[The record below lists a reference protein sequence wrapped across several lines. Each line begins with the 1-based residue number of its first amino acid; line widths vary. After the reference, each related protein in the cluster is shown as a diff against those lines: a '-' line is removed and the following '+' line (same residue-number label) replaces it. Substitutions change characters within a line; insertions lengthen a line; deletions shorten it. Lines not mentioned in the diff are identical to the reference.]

1 MVSGAAH
8 DTDVALAGPTAPVR
22 ARGAIAT
29 VVLTAAAVIL
39 LYYWA
44 VRATGD
50 PFWYDDPGGYYCLLA
65 RALASGHLYLPL
77 DPDPA
82 LLALPNPWDP
92 AKNQGL
98 GIHDLAFFNGRYYL
112 YHGVVPA
119 ILLFT
124 PWRLVTGRDLPERVA
139 VLLLCI
145 GGYLFSCALLLLL
158 LAHLDLNPPLPLLA
172 ALLIVLGVCQSVP
185 FLLQRAVVYEVA
197 IAGGYFC
204 LSGAFYFLARALS
217 ADRPRTLLFAAS
229 GLLFGLAPGCRPDE
243 AVAPIVAGVAVLV
256 VLMRARSLRAAVR
269 SREFV
274 AFMIPVAACAA
285 ALALYNYARFGNPL
299 EFGQRLQI
307 GGTAYQNVSPA
318 LENVAPGIYYL
329 LFCPPEFASV
339 FPYAAVAFRPPFGI
353 SFSLLP
359 SRYFIEPITGIFAL
373 CPTAIAAFVAPF
385 IARRR
390 KLTAVIWSMLLFS
403 SGCVLFIAALG
414 LTSHR
419 FEVDYALELLMLAC
433 VAVAA
438 VWLRAAGFTGAL
450 LKTLISALLL
460 YGIAVGLAIGIQG
473 PYDEFLQHNPRAFVA
488 LAKWFSPVERLRPML
503 NPRLEG
509 EALFE
514 FPAAANVTS
523 WPLMAAGRFGS
534 RVAIQAELIDTNRLR
549 ITSIV
554 GTPGDSV
561 TAEASLL
568 RDHPNRMRVEFSPAD
583 RILSLEWNGERV
595 LRRQLAYLVTAP
607 DQFTIGEDR
616 SEVSSVRTF
625 VGRVQVIRK
634 ITGLRAE

>member
-1 MVSGAAH
+1 
-8 DTDVALAGPTAPVR
+8 
-22 ARGAIAT
+22 
-29 VVLTAAAVIL
+29 VLTAAAVIL

-50 PFWYDDPGGYYCLLA
+50 PSWYDDQGGYYCLLA
-65 RALASGHLYLPL
+65 RGLASGHLYLPL

-98 GIHDLAFFNGRYYL
+98 GMHDLAFFNGRYYL

-124 PWRLVTGRDLPERVA
+124 PWRLITGRDLPERVA

-145 GGYLFSCALLLLL
+145 GGYLFSCALFVLLLGR
-158 LAHLDLNPPLPLLA
+158 LDLKPPLPLLA
-172 ALLIVLGVCQSVP
+172 ALLIVLGVCQSIP

-217 ADRPRTLLFAAS
+217 AERRRTLLFAMS

-243 AVAPIVAGVAVLV
+243 AVGAIIAGVAVLI
-256 VLMRARSLRAAVR
+256 VLARAKSVRAALF
-269 SREFV
+269 SREFI
-274 AFMIPVAACAA
+274 AFMVPVAACAA
-285 ALALYNYARFGNPL
+285 ALAAYNYARFGNPL
-299 EFGQRLQI
+299 EFGQRYQI
-307 GGTAYQNVSPA
+307 GGTAYQNVSLA

-329 LFCPPEFASV
+329 LFCPPEFTPV

-353 SFSLLP
+353 SFGLLP
-359 SRYFIEPITGIFAL
+359 ARYFIEPIMGIFAL
-373 CPTAIAAFVAPF
+373 CPAAIAAFIAPF
-385 IARRR
+385 IAGRRNI
-390 KLTAVIWSMLLFS
+390 TAVLWSMLLFS
-403 SGCVLFIAALG
+403 LCCVLFIAGLG

-419 FEVDYALELLMLAC
+419 FEVDYAPELLMLAC
-433 VAVAA
+433 MAIAA
-438 VWLRAAGFTGAL
+438 VWVRVAGLAGAL
-450 LKTLISALLL
+450 LKTLISVVLL

-488 LAKWFSPVERLRPML
+488 LARWFSPVQQLRPML
-503 NPRLEG
+503 NPRLDG

-514 FPAAANVTS
+514 FPAATNVTS

-534 RVAIQAELIDTNRLR
+534 RVAIQAELINANRLR
-549 ITSIV
+549 ITCIA
-554 GTPGDSV
+554 GTPGDAV
-561 TAEASLL
+561 TAEATLL
-568 RDHPNRMRVEFSPAD
+568 RDRPNRMRVTFSPAD
-583 RILSLEWNGERV
+583 HALSLEWNGERV
-595 LRRQLAYLVTAP
+595 IRRQLAYLITAP
-607 DQFTIGEDR
+607 AQFTIGEDR
-616 SEVSSVRTF
+616 SEVSNVRTF
-625 VGRVQVIRK
+625 IGRVQVVRK
-634 ITGLRAE
+634 IVGPS